1 LQIVAG
7 VGHVHERANPALV
20 LIGGEQN
27 NAGFRFRNAQFN
39 PALLIVERLVGNDGE
54 SQFLGVKIERPILI
68 RHRDTDKFYLFDHV
82 QSVGRT
88 LCRRP
93 ASRTFPVRKVL
104 SVYRYSMQNAMV
116 PRFHQTVPIDDYVLD
131 VLMRDI
137 VGHDQQPAAFLIYL
151 YLSGRAARQRWR
163 PVNASLRM
171 LADETGLS
179 KSAVQSAL
187 ATLHFRQLVKT
198 SRAHSTSVPAH
209 RVLRHWRSHRR
220 RSAN

>member
-1 LQIVAG
+1 
-7 VGHVHERANPALV
+7 
-20 LIGGEQN
+20 
-27 NAGFRFRNAQFN
+27 
-39 PALLIVERLVGNDGE
+39 
-54 SQFLGVKIERPILI
+54 
-68 RHRDTDKFYLFDHV
+68 
-82 QSVGRT
+82 
-88 LCRRP
+88 
-93 ASRTFPVRKVL
+93 
-104 SVYRYSMQNAMV
+104 MQNAIV

-137 VGHDQQPAAFLIYL
+137 VGHDQQPAAFLVYL
-151 YLSGRAARQRWR
+151 YLSGRAARQHWR

-171 LADETGLS
+171 LAEEIGLS

-198 SRAHSTSVPAH
+198 SRAHSTAVPAH